1 MITEW
6 IVDILHS
13 VYEWAQYP
21 FCNPTRSEIGFWCI
35 RVFAVYLQ
43 AVYHQPKSQ
52 KVWFLLLTFQASVWA
67 SISFTYLKMFIY
79 WGTIRGWHS
88 SRFWGCCCLV
98 IRSCLFC
105 NPMDYSPLG
114 SFVHRISQARIWSG
128 LLFPSLGDL
137 PNLGIEPTSPALAGG
152 FFTTESP
159 GKSLVGPNRQSP
171 FLMEFPLY
179 LRRQEQ
185 TSRHIVCAKCYKS
198 YKKGNRIKS

>member
-43 AVYHQPKSQ
+43 AGYHQTKSQ

-114 SFVHRISQARIWSG
+114 SFVHRISQARIVEWVAVSFSRG
-128 LLFPSLGDL
+128 SSQPRDRTYVSCIGRW
-137 PNLGIEPTSPALAGG
+137 I
-152 FFTTESP
+152 
-159 GKSLVGPNRQSP
+159 
-171 FLMEFPLY
+171 LY
-179 LRRQEQ
+179 HWVTRE
-185 TSRHIVCAKCYKS
+185 VPCWPK
-198 YKKGNRIKS
+198 